1 MASAGVAPVVSV
13 VMPAYN
19 AAAYL
24 ADAIESVLA
33 QTFPDFEL
41 IVVDD
46 GSTDQTAAVARR
58 LASRD
63 RRARIV
69 STANGGPAN
78 ARNAALG
85 IARGRFVALL
95 DSDDVMRPHCLA
107 TQIGLLESNPEASIA
122 TANVINRGGGATF
135 DGKPYW
141 PRTLGV
147 DRVTAADIIA
157 HEDAMCILSVFKRE
171 VYEAIGGFTP
181 EFSRNEDYEFWLRAT
196 LARFI
201 VLRNYEPLGF
211 YRRREGSWSSNE
223 PKLIRGVL
231 DILRHTDRCLPT
243 DAPERETLSR
253 QIERFSLELPRAELR
268 AALQQYDAA
277 AVSKA
282 LRTVRG
288 QPGRGMLGA
297 CASVLSRWPGPLL
310 WAYRIRN
317 RVSRI
322 AGDSKAHPS
331 VEANSLN

>member
-63 RRARIV
+63 RRARLV

-78 ARNAALG
+78 ARNTALG

-107 TQIGLLESNPEASIA
+107 TQIGLLESNPDVSIV
-122 TANVINRGGGATF
+122 TANVINRGGGVNF

-141 PRTLGV
+141 PRTRGV
-147 DRVTAADIIA
+147 ERVTAAEIIA
-157 HEDAMCILSVFKRE
+157 QENAICILSVFKRE
-171 VYEAIGGFTP
+171 VYEAIGGFDP
-181 EFSRNEDYEFWLRAT
+181 EFSRNEDYEFWLRAS
-196 LARFI
+196 LAGFV
-201 VLRNYEPLGF
+201 VLRNYQPLGF
-211 YRRREGSWSSNE
+211 YRRHEGSWSSDE
-223 PKLIRGVL
+223 PRLIRGILEVL
-231 DILRHTDRCLPT
+231 GRTDRCLPT
-243 DAPERETLSR
+243 DAPERETLRR
-253 QIERFSLELPRAELR
+253 QIDRFSFELPRAELR

-317 RVSRI
+317 RI
-322 AGDSKAHPS
+322 AGDWKAHRS
-331 VEANSLN
+331 VEASSLN